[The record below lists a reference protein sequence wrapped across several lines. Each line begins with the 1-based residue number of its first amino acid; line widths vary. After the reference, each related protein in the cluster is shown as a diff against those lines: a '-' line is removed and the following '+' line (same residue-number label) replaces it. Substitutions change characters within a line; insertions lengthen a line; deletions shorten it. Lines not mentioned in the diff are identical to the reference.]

1 MTSLMVIVASAFD
14 AGGLGFIALL
24 MALGG
29 VVGLILFPK
38 GKQ

>member
-1 MTSLMVIVASAFD
+1 MTMLAVMLPAVD
-14 AGGLGFIALL
+14 AGDLGFIALL